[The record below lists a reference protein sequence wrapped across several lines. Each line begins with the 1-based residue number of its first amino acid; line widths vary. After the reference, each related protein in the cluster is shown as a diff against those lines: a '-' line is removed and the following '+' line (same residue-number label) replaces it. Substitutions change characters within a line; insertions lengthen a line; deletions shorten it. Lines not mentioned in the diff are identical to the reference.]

1 MNARVPQSMLNAAQA
16 LNQISRQW
24 DGDIVRQLTDYIAI
38 PAKSPMFDA
47 EWAQH
52 GYLDTVVRNAA
63 DWVAAQKVDGL
74 TLEIMRLE
82 GRTPVLFF
90 EVPASR
96 GDVRRAGPPQASTAP
111 SGLSA
116 AAPILPAQDWTA
128 QRDVASGIGLSSEPR
143 EAGSVG
149 ATSTVLMYGH
159 LDKQPEFT
167 GWRNDLGPWTPKYE
181 DGKLYGRGGADD
193 GYAVYAS
200 IAAIQALKAQGVA
213 HPRIVG
219 LIEASEESGSPD
231 LLPYIDAL
239 RAAGPTQTAGRVG
252 GRLGDV
258 ALVICLDSGAGN
270 YDQLW
275 LTSSLRGMASGVL
288 KVEILT
294 EGVHSGDASGLVPSS
309 FRIMRQVLDRLE
321 DSATGRLLPASFHC
335 QVPADRLVQARATA
349 AILGDEIHKR
359 FPWAHYDCGG
369 STTFALPV
377 TTDPVQALLNRTWSP
392 TLSVTGAE
400 GFPDFKNAGNVLRP
414 YTAFKLSLRLPPL
427 VEAESAVQE
436 LKTLLEDNAPYQARV
451 TFEGAGSATG
461 WNAPS
466 TAPWFE
472 QALNEASQA
481 HFGASCGHIGQG
493 GTIPL
498 MNLLSKGFPQAQMMV
513 CGVLGPRSNAHGPNE
528 FLHVPYAK
536 RLTAA
541 VAHVMAQLP

>member
-1 MNARVPQSMLNAAQA
+1 MNARVPTAALNAPQA
-16 LNQISRQW
+16 LEEVSRAW
-24 DGDIVRQLTDYIAI
+24 DDDIVHRLEDYIRI
-38 PAKSPMFDA
+38 PAKSPAFDPD
-47 EWAQH
+47 WAKN
-52 GYLDTVVRNAA
+52 GFIDTALWDAA
-63 DWVAAQKVDGL
+63 TWVQSQKVEGL
-74 TLEIMRLE
+74 TLEIIRLE

-90 EVPASR
+90 EIAASK
-96 GDVRRAGPPQASTAP
+96 G
-111 SGLSA
+111 
-116 AAPILPAQDWTA
+116 
-128 QRDVASGIGLSSEPR
+128 
-143 EAGSVG
+143 EAGASP
-149 ATSTVLMYGH
+149 TSESAKQTVLMYGH

-167 GWRNDLGPWTPKYE
+167 GWRSDLGPWTPKYE

-200 IAAIQALKAQGVA
+200 IAAVAALKSQKKA

-219 LIEASEESGSPD
+219 LIETCEESGSYD
-231 LLPYIDAL
+231 LMPYIDAL
-239 RAAGPTQTAGRVG
+239 GK
-252 GRLGDV
+252 RLGDV

-275 LTSSLRGMASGVL
+275 LTNSLRGMAGGVL

-335 QVPADRLVQARATA
+335 EVPPDRLAQAQATA
-349 AILGDEIHKR
+349 AILGDELYKR

-369 STTFALPV
+369 ASQFALPT
-377 TTDPVQALLNRTWSP
+377 TTDPLQALLNRTWKP

-427 VEAESAVQE
+427 VEAATAVAE
-436 LKTLLEDNAPYQARV
+436 LKQLLEDNAPYQARV
-451 TFEGAGSATG
+451 TFEGGGGATG

-472 QALNEASQA
+472 QALHQASNDY
-481 HFGASCGHIGQG
+481 FGAPCGYIGQG

-498 MNLLSKGFPQAQMMV
+498 MNMLSKGFPKAQMMV
-513 CGVLGPRSNAHGPNE
+513 CGVLGPKSNAHGPNE

-536 RLTAA
+536 KLTAA
-541 VAHVMAQLP
+541 VAQVIAQMSA